1 MTGECRVAQQ
11 NPLLQSWT
19 TPFGAPPFE
28 TIRPE
33 HFMPAFEQAIAEH
46 KTEIEAIAVSKD
58 APTLSNTI
66 DAMELS
72 GRRLRDVSAVFY
84 SLAGSHTND
93 ALQKVEREIA
103 PIMARHRDSILLNE
117 ALFVRIRD
125 LHQQRDTLGLSE
137 EQARVL
143 DRYHTRFVR
152 NGANLAP
159 EQKQRLAAINERL
172 ATLGTQF
179 SQNVLADEKSYQ
191 LVLETEDDLA
201 GLPDSLRAA
210 AAEAAKERG
219 LAGKHVIT
227 LARSSI
233 EPFLQFSKRR
243 DLRETA
249 WRAWVS
255 RGEHAGSTDN
265 RPVAAEMVALR
276 AERAQLLGYEN
287 FAAYRLDDTMAKT
300 PQAALDLL
308 HSVWTPA
315 VEKAGREQAAL
326 QEIIRSE
333 GGNFETAAWDW
344 RHYAEKRRKAEFDLD
359 ESEIKPYLQLD
370 RMIEAAFDTAGRL
383 FGLRFTPRPDVPVY
397 HPDVRAWEVTDAA
410 GKHVGL
416 FYGDYFARSSKRSGA
431 WMSGFRSQEKLAGD
445 IRPIIVNVMN
455 FAKAAEGPSLL
466 SFDDART
473 LFHEFGHGLH
483 GLLSDVTY
491 PLLSGTSVS
500 ADFVELPSQLLEHWL
515 ERPEVLRRHAVH
527 SQTGKP
533 MPDAL
538 IERVLKSTKFNQGFA
553 SVEYVSSALVD
564 LDLHAAKAGERVD
577 LTGFEKASLD
587 RIGMPEAIVM
597 RHRLP
602 HFSHLFAGDHYAA
615 GYYSYLWAE
624 VLAADAFHAFEEKGD
639 IFDPETA
646 KKLREFVLS
655 AGYVRDPAMA
665 YRRFRGRDAAPE
677 PLLRRRGL
685 LEAPVADA

>member
-602 HFSHLFAGDHYAA
+602 HFTHLFSGAYAA
-615 GYYSYLWAE
+615 GYYVYMWAE
-624 VLAADAFHAFEEKGD
+624 VLDADAYTAFVEAGD
-639 IFDPETA
+639 PFDPATA
-646 KKLREFVLS
+646 ERLYRYVYS
-655 AGYVRDPAMA
+655 AGASLDPMEAFRA
-665 YRRFRGRDAAPE
+665 FRGRE
-677 PLLRRRGL
+677 PRVEPMLAERGL
-685 LEAPVADA
+685 SA

>member
-1 MTGECRVAQQ
+1 MSQ
-11 NPLLQSWT
+11 NPLLETWT

-28 TIRPE
+28 AIEPG

-46 KTEIEAIAVSKD
+46 KAEIEAIAGSQD
-58 APTLSNTI
+58 APTLQNTI
-66 DAMELS
+66 DALELA
-72 GRRLRDVSAVFY
+72 GRRLRDVSSVFY
-84 SLAGSHTND
+84 NLAGSHTND

-117 ALFVRIRD
+117 ALFIRIRD
-125 LHQQRDTLGLSE
+125 LHQRKDRLGLTE

-191 LVLETEDDLA
+191 LVLETEEDLA
-201 GLPDSLRAA
+201 GLPESLRAA

-219 LAGKHVIT
+219 LAGKYVIT

-249 WRAWVS
+249 WRAWIS
-255 RGEHAGSTDN
+255 RGEHEGSSDN
-265 RPVAAEMVALR
+265 RPIAAEMVALR
-276 AERAQLLGYEN
+276 AERAQLLGFSTY
-287 FAAYRLDDTMAKT
+287 ADYRLDDTMAKT

-315 VEKAGREQAAL
+315 VAKAGREQAAL

-359 ESEIKPYLQLD
+359 ESEIKPYFQLD
-370 RMIEAAFDTAGRL
+370 NMIEAAFDTAGRL
-383 FGLRFTPRPDVPVY
+383 FGLRFTSRPDVPVY
-397 HPDVRAWEVTDAA
+397 HPDVRAWEVTDAN

-431 WMSGFRSQEKLAGD
+431 WMSGFRSQEKLAGE

-491 PLLSGTSVS
+491 PMLSGTSVS

-527 SQTGKP
+527 YQTGKP

-538 IERVLKSTKFNQGFA
+538 IERVLKSVKFNQGFA

-564 LDLHAAKAGERVD
+564 LDLHAAKAGERID
-577 LTGFEKASLD
+577 ITRFEKASLD
-587 RIGMPEAIVM
+587 KIGMPEAIVM

-602 HFSHLFAGDHYAA
+602 HFLHLFAGDGYAA
-615 GYYSYLWAE
+615 GYYAYLWAE

-639 IFDPETA
+639 IFDAETA
-646 KKLREFVLS
+646 KKLREFILS
-655 AGYVRDPAMA
+655 AGYVRDPAVA
-665 YRRFRGRDAAPE
+665 YRRFRGRDAKPE

-685 LEAPVADA
+685 LEAPAADA

>member
-1 MTGECRVAQQ
+1 MSQ
-11 NPLLQSWT
+11 NPLLETWT

-28 TIRPE
+28 AIEPG

-46 KTEIEAIAVSKD
+46 KAEIEAIAGSQD
-58 APTLSNTI
+58 APTLQNTI
-66 DAMELS
+66 DALELA
-72 GRRLRDVSAVFY
+72 GRRLRDVSSVFY
-84 SLAGSHTND
+84 NLAGSHTND

-117 ALFVRIRD
+117 ALFIRIRD
-125 LHQQRDTLGLSE
+125 LHQRKDRLGLTE

-191 LVLETEDDLA
+191 LVLETEEDLA

-219 LAGKHVIT
+219 LAGKYVIT

-249 WRAWVS
+249 WRAWIS
-255 RGEHAGSTDN
+255 RGEHEGSSDN
-265 RPVAAEMVALR
+265 RPIAAEMVALR
-276 AERAQLLGYEN
+276 AERAQLLGFSTY
-287 FAAYRLDDTMAKT
+287 ADYRLDDTMAKT

-315 VEKAGREQAAL
+315 VAKAGREQAAL

-359 ESEIKPYLQLD
+359 ESEIKPYFQLD
-370 RMIEAAFDTAGRL
+370 NMIEAAFDTAGRL

-397 HPDVRAWEVTDAA
+397 HPDVRAWEVTDAN

-431 WMSGFRSQEKLAGD
+431 WMSGFRSQEKLAGE

-491 PLLSGTSVS
+491 PMLSGTSVS

-527 SQTGKP
+527 YQTGKP

-538 IERVLKSTKFNQGFA
+538 IERVLKSVKFNQGFA

-564 LDLHAAKAGERVD
+564 LDLHAAKAGERID
-577 LTGFEKASLD
+577 ITRFEKASLD
-587 RIGMPEAIVM
+587 KIGMPEAIVM

-602 HFSHLFAGDHYAA
+602 HFLHLFAGDGYAA
-615 GYYSYLWAE
+615 GYYAYLWAE

-639 IFDPETA
+639 IFDAETA
-646 KKLREFVLS
+646 KKLREFILS
-655 AGYVRDPAMA
+655 AGYVRDPAVA
-665 YRRFRGRDAAPE
+665 YRRFRGRDAKPE

-685 LEAPVADA
+685 LEAPAADA